1 MSIETET
8 ELEGLRR
15 AGHVVALVLRAMRE
29 AVREGITTLELDDVA
44 ARVMAEHGARP
55 APRMI
60 YGFPGSTCI
69 SVNDEAVHGIPGPRR
84 LEKGDVV
91 TLDAT
96 VELDGYYADAAI
108 TVGVPPVSDVAR
120 RLMVAAE
127 AAFHAG
133 AHAARAGGR
142 LSAVGAAVEK
152 EVERRGFRV
161 LRELCGHG
169 IGRAIHEEPS
179 VINHGLA
186 GNHRLLTNGLV
197 IALEPVIA
205 ASTRR
210 TRETGDGWTIST
222 ADGSISAHF
231 EHTLVVTRGKPLL
244 LTAA

>member
-8 ELEGLRR
+8 ELEGMRR
-15 AGHVVALVLRAMRE
+15 AGHVVALALRAMRE
-29 AVREGITTLELDDVA
+29 AVREGITTGELDEVA

-55 APRMI
+55 APRMV

-69 SVNDEAVHGIPGPRR
+69 SVNDEAVHGIPGARR

-91 TLDAT
+91 TLDVT
-96 VELDGYYADAAI
+96 LELDGYFADAAI
-108 TVGVPPVSDVAR
+108 TVGVQPVADEAR
-120 RLMVAAE
+120 RLIIAAE

-133 AHAARAGGR
+133 AKAARAGQR
-142 LSAVGAAVEK
+142 LSAVGAAVEA

-169 IGRAIHEEPS
+169 IGRAIHEEPQ
-179 VINHGLA
+179 VVNHALRGDYT
-186 GNHRLLTNGLV
+186 RLTDGLV
-197 IALEPVIA
+197 IALEPVIG

-222 ADGSISAHF
+222 ADGGLSAHF
-231 EHTLVVTRGKPLL
+231 EHTMVITRGRPLL